1 MICKYFLTL
10 CRLSFCFFVF
20 LDAQKF
26 SVLMKFKFSTFAF
39 VTVLLV
45 LYFDTLGFPG
55 GSVVKNSPVN
65 AGDAG
70 DQGSIPGLGR
80 FSGEEHGNPL
90 PYSCLENPIGRRI

>member
-1 MICKYFLTL
+1 MICKCFLTF
-10 CRLSFCFFVF
+10 CRLSFCFLVF

-26 SVLMKFKFSTFAF
+26 SVLMKFKFSTF

-70 DQGSIPGLGR
+70 DVRSLAWEDSLEKSMATHSSILAWKIP
-80 FSGEEHGNPL
+80 
-90 PYSCLENPIGRRI
+90 